1 MIKENSWIKNFMK
14 MKQKHSK
21 HLVFQML
28 KSGDVSQDF
37 QKSGT
42 RTEKFFGG
50 NNVLTRAQSKCK

>member
-28 KSGDVSQDF
+28 KSGDVS
-37 QKSGT
+37 
-42 RTEKFFGG
+42 
-50 NNVLTRAQSKCK
+50 